1 MKFGHLALLLIVI
14 FAVNSNASA
23 VYWATSVSVSTNS
36 NQWSIFRQNSNLS
49 FDLSS
54 SVEGNISAIDI
65 SPVQSRSRI
74 LHPYQS
80 YYAEVGNNDV
90 HFRQRTSS
98 LQGSYRSS
106 DMITMQSVVYPDEIN
121 IKVDKP
127 SGSDVFT
134 IEYGTERWPVFI
146 KSNRSLVYSGQGIN
160 DRDFEGN
167 NGDYVGANFLYNRE
181 LSKEQKTVMWLK
193 KMNATAKAVDNSSIS
208 AQFMPTKYLGY
219 GLESNSTGI
228 ADLSYQFR
236 DTDYDSKHQ
245 NYPPASMRW
254 ERYYGAFNLT
264 RKINMKTA
272 FDRSGNTDEEANAWL
287 PCCFDGGK
295 DMTPSEK
302 EDFAADP
309 ESVFDCTC
317 YKEIMPK

>member
-1 MKFGHLALLLIVI
+1 MLIVI
-14 FAVNSNASA
+14 FAINSIASA
-23 VYWATSVSVSTNS
+23 AYWSSIVSTNS

-54 SVEGNISAIDI
+54 SVEGNITPINI

-74 LHPYQS
+74 LHAYQS

-106 DMITMQSVVYPDEIN
+106 DMITMKSAILPDVIN
-121 IKVDKP
+121 ITVDKP
-127 SGSDVFT
+127 SGTDVFT
-134 IEYGTERWPVFI
+134 IEYWTERWPVFI
-146 KSNRSLVYSGQGIN
+146 KSNRTLAYSGQGIN

-181 LSKEQKTVMWLK
+181 LSKEQRTIMWLK
-193 KMNATAKAVDNSSIS
+193 RMNATVRAVDNSSIF

-219 GLESNSTGI
+219 ELKSNNTGI

-245 NYPPASMRW
+245 DYPPASMRE
-254 ERYYGAFNLT
+254 ERYYGAFDLT
-264 RKINMKTA
+264 RKINMKTV
-272 FDRSGNTDEEANAWL
+272 FNRSGNTIEETKAWL

-295 DMTPSEK
+295 DLTPSEK

-317 YKEIMPK
+317 YKEIKQK